1 MDGGLSLSSLQCSP
15 SAQLDLPPPTAH
27 PHHHTI
33 PAAVMAAARKP
44 TNEELLLLTELNA
57 YCVSDSFSEQG
68 LQEIIRRNG
77 FTPNNNILSDYT
89 FFYRVCQNTKVADGI
104 KLILKYFPGASRSLD
119 KDHQP
124 PLHIACRNK
133 NVTPEIIRT
142 LIQSHPDSLTT
153 KNIHDRTVL
162 HHLCVNNGLDNTAAI
177 KILVLL
183 LKNLDEK
190 IIQHADERG
199 NLPIHFAAGSGYKS
213 PEFCEKLIEAHPGSD
228 RVVSL
233 NGALPLHFACTNG
246 TAATTEYLCKL
257 YPGGINHNSY
267 TISQY
272 GKPIHHAI
280 GRLVRSREDSET
292 AVQIVQIILNQN
304 DFQKGDMALLF
315 WTFAG
320 QHHTSN
326 RNAGLRVIK
335 LLFDAYPESIKEFNT
350 IERINRRIERCQD
363 DIRQFLYCQLSLAFQ
378 ADQRYTCNSNPDQDG
393 QLPIHKALKDKNVA
407 LGSIKLM
414 VQNNPDALRAHDIQG
429 LIPFH
434 LACHHHA
441 STAVIQYLIDKDTTT
456 LSIVDFKGNA
466 AFHHACRSANYEAI
480 NLILE
485 KYDAV
490 SVSNRNSD
498 GMLPIELLLLE
509 SNSAV
514 NRNGTEYVESI
525 FNLVRAHPQTLMDWC
540 GKLQRT
546 SAESPSPSLKGSNFR
561 QQSQAKP

>member
-1 MDGGLSLSSLQCSP
+1 M
-15 SAQLDLPPPTAH
+15 
-27 PHHHTI
+27 
-33 PAAVMAAARKP
+33 
-44 TNEELLLLTELNA
+44 
-57 YCVSDSFSEQG
+57 F
-68 LQEIIRRNG
+68 
-77 FTPNNNILSDYT
+77 
-89 FFYRVCQNTKVADGI
+89 
-104 KLILKYFPGASRSLD
+104 
-119 KDHQP
+119 
-124 PLHIACRNK
+124 
-133 NVTPEIIRT
+133 
-142 LIQSHPDSLTT
+142 
-153 KNIHDRTVL
+153 
-162 HHLCVNNGLDNTAAI
+162 
-177 KILVLL
+177 
-183 LKNLDEK
+183 
-190 IIQHADERG
+190 
-199 NLPIHFAAGSGYKS
+199 
-213 PEFCEKLIEAHPGSD
+213 
-228 RVVSL
+228 
-233 NGALPLHFACTNG
+233 G
-246 TAATTEYLCKL
+246 TAATAEYLCKL
-257 YPGGINHNSY
+257 YPDGINHNSNH
-267 TISQY
+267 SARY
-272 GKPIHHAI
+272 GQPIHHAI
-280 GRLVRSREDSET
+280 HRISRICSTEDSET
-292 AVQIVQIILNQN
+292 AVEIIQILLNHI
-304 DFQKGDMALLF
+304 DFQKSGNIRLLF
-315 WTFAG
+315 WASTGRYNA
-320 QHHTSN
+320 SN

-335 LLFDAYPESIKEFNT
+335 LLFDTFPEAIIKHPKMIDGIFKQT
-350 IERINRRIERCQD
+350 IGYHD
-363 DIRQFLYCQLSLAFQ
+363 DIRQFLNCQLIYCLQ
-378 ADQRYTCNSNPDQDG
+378 ADQQYTCNSNPDQDG